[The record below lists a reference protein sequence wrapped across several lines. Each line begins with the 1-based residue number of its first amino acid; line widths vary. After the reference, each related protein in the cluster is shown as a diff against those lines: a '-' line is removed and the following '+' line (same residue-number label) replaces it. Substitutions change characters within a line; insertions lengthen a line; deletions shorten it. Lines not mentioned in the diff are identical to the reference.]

1 MEAAAKEGSA
11 RSRILV
17 PRGDIYGVLTL
28 YRKSSGECA
37 SAQEAGVVEI
47 MCRWAAY
54 RGKPIYLE
62 ELVSS
67 PAHSLIEQSHCAT
80 RAKTATNGDGFGI
93 AWYGDHAEPGR
104 YRDILPA
111 WSDCNLRSLARQ
123 IRSPLFLAHVR
134 AATHGA
140 TRRDNCHPFVHGRWS
155 FMHNGQISGFDRI
168 RRRMEAML
176 SDKLFHARTGT
187 TDSELLFLLAL
198 EFGLDSDPQGA
209 IARAI
214 ATVEDLSAELCE
226 EVLVRFTA
234 AFSNGNDLYAVRY
247 ATDDRPPTLYAAPL
261 GDASSYCLVSEPLN
275 DEIDRWAEIPNGSIV
290 VVGHSG
296 IVVDGFMPQLPAR
309 AA

>member
-1 MEAAAKEGSA
+1 
-11 RSRILV
+11 
-17 PRGDIYGVLTL
+17 
-28 YRKSSGECA
+28 
-37 SAQEAGVVEI
+37 

-54 RGKPIYLE
+54 RGDPIYLE

-93 AWYGDHAEPGR
+93 AWYGDRPEPGR

-155 FMHNGQISGFDRI
+155 FMHNGQISGFERI
-168 RRRMEAML
+168 RRRMEGLL
-176 SDKLFHARTGT
+176 SDDLFHARTGS
-187 TDSELLFLLAL
+187 TDSELLFLLAI
-198 EFGLDSDPQGA
+198 EFGLDADPSGA

-214 ATVEDLSAELCE
+214 AIAETFALE
-226 EVLVRFTA
+226 ASGEALVRFTA
-234 AFSNGNDLYAVRY
+234 AVSDGRALHAIRY
-247 ATDDRPPTLYAAPL
+247 ATDNRPPTLYAAPL
-261 GDASSYCLVSEPLN
+261 GNALSYCLVSEPLN
-275 DEIDRWAEIPNGSIV
+275 DDVDRWMEIPNGSMVTIGDHGMV
-290 VVGHSG
+290 TANFTPSMGADATPPMAVAV
-296 IVVDGFMPQLPAR
+296 
-309 AA
+309 